1 MNDAEL
7 DQKLRT
13 AQGPALDA
21 EYLADFPRQVLAR
34 VRSAPGAA
42 RVAGPSWWSWLGWG
56 AAATACM
63 IAAFAASQGYARRHS
78 ESDVLASASVVQE
91 TLALFPNRVRA
102 IVHDEHGLNL
112 VLSDQA
118 DVPSSTPIYVR
129 ICDGEHC
136 TSQITFSG
144 QEIQIAGQKLTV
156 LSDGGGG
163 IILEGKQFVWSST
176 SQIHARSNLRIQAKP
191 L

>member
-1 MNDAEL
+1 MV
-7 DQKLRT
+7 
-13 AQGPALDA
+13 
-21 EYLADFPRQVLAR
+21 VLAGFGGGGDRGHDCR
-34 VRSAPGAA
+34 VRRQPGVCA
-42 RVAGPSWWSWLGWG
+42 
-56 AAATACM
+56 
-63 IAAFAASQGYARRHS
+63 RHS

-91 TLALFPNRVRA
+91 TLALFPNRVLA

-176 SQIHARSNLRIQAKP
+176 SQIHARSNLKIQAKP